1 MKKQKTARRKRRSI
15 HRKTIRKTIR
25 KSNYIYYDLYNGD
38 KWDNYRLGD
47 IINGH
52 FICWDKVCS
61 NNEISN
67 KKLLNDSCKELE
79 FNIDDIDG
87 NKKWCIKNTDQWA
100 DPKDTKLSYIKGI
113 HKNYPNSIAS
123 RYVTG
128 VGYPKDFEV
137 YDFGV
142 LKNIFKKYKYT
153 KPSKSALVIHLRLG
167 DVLSKKHI
175 KEYTYDI
182 KYYKKLLKKI
192 KKNNKIK
199 QIDIVT
205 GLHKNVYVKKS
216 NDMLNEII
224 NIFTPYYPVRPILTK
239 DPDKDLYYMCHSKF
253 FANSGGGFS
262 RLITDYVK
270 LDKKNKVYED

>member
-1 MKKQKTARRKRRSI
+1 MKKRNRTSRNRRTIKKR
-15 HRKTIRKTIR
+15 TIK
-25 KSNYIYYDLYNGD
+25 KSNYTYYDLYNGD

-61 NNEISN
+61 NNEILN
-67 KKLLNDSCKELE
+67 KKLLNKACKELE

-100 DPKDTKLSYIKGI
+100 DPKDNKLSYIKSI
-113 HKNYPNSIAS
+113 HKNFPNSIAS
-123 RYVTG
+123 NYVREA
-128 VGYPKDFEV
+128 GYPKDFRV
-137 YDFGV
+137 YDFSI
-142 LKNIFKKYKYT
+142 LRNIFRKYKYI
-153 KPSKSALVIHLRLG
+153 KPSKSTLVIHLRLG

-192 KKNNKIK
+192 KNNTRIK

-216 NDMLNEII
+216 NDTLNEII
-224 NIFTPYYPVRPILTK
+224 HIFKPYYSVKVILTK